1 MIGPC
6 SNSFLRT
13 PRNSSSSFKKLV
25 VLVSNI
31 FSHFDSFF
39 AFFLKMN
46 EDLRPWF
53 IDNHAILILMRFRM
67 FDMLRLC
74 IIICPYSKDKT
85 LLGIVTLLMPMLP
98 NWFFLSIFELIYHVW
113 CIFMLLAIFLTI
125 SMLIE
130 LSCLVLIL
138 FFSIWVYNFLLL
150 ILYSRTWQ
158 CHMYANYLVCWIL
171 MNVLCNIDVATVS
184 YFLWK
189 VVSFYAIPYCRVYY
203 LPLRLLTY
211 LKWGLL
217 QRAKI
222 R

>member
-1 MIGPC
+1 MKNLWIPIVIYLSKKQKKLPPPLSEKKERNCNNQICPFVIWFRMGHLMNWQITSLLC
-6 SNSFLRT
+6 KCYRDKHDWSMFEFIST

-98 NWFFLSIFELIYHVW
+98 KWFFLSIFELIYHVW
-113 CIFMLLAIFLTI
+113 CIFMLLAIFLNDIHAYWIIMSCFWYYSSLFEYTI
-125 SMLIE
+125 S
-130 LSCLVLIL
+130 C
-138 FFSIWVYNFLLL
+138 
-150 ILYSRTWQ
+150 
-158 CHMYANYLVCWIL
+158 C
-171 MNVLCNIDVATVS
+171 
-184 YFLWK
+184 
-189 VVSFYAIPYCRVYY
+189 
-203 LPLRLLTY
+203 
-211 LKWGLL
+211 
-217 QRAKI
+217 
-222 R
+222 

>member
-1 MIGPC
+1 MSHLMNWQITSLLC
-6 SNSFLRT
+6 KCYRDKHDWSMFEFIST

-67 FDMLRLC
+67 FDMLLLC

-113 CIFMLLAIFLTI
+113 CIFMLLDIFLTI

-130 LSCLVLIL
+130 LSCLVFDIIL
-138 FFSIWVYNFLLL
+138 LYLSIQFLVANF
-150 ILYSRTWQ
+150 ILQDLAMS
-158 CHMYANYLVCWIL
+158 HVC
-171 MNVLCNIDVATVS
+171 
-184 YFLWK
+184 
-189 VVSFYAIPYCRVYY
+189 
-203 LPLRLLTY
+203 
-211 LKWGLL
+211 
-217 QRAKI
+217 
-222 R
+222 